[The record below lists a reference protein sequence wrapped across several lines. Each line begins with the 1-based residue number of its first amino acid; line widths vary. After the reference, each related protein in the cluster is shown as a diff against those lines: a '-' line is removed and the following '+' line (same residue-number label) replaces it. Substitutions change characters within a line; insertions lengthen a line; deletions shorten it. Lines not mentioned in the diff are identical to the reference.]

1 MNILKTT
8 DLCKIYGR
16 KESRVEVLRNI
27 NIEIDKGEFVSI
39 MGPSGSGKSTL
50 LYLLGGIE
58 RATSGKIIVDNKDIN
73 TFSDITMSEY
83 RRKKIGFVFQQ
94 YNLIPIL
101 TVEENIK
108 LPLLMGKEKVDENY
122 INELIDMLGLKDKR
136 KSLPSQLS
144 GGQQQRVAIGR
155 ALSTS
160 PSIILADEPT
170 GNLDSK
176 NSDIVIELL
185 KMSTKKLNKT
195 LLLVTHDNNIAKI
208 SDRVISIID
217 GKIKE

>member
-1 MNILKTT
+1 MNILKTI

-73 TFSDITMSEY
+73 IFSDITMSEY

-136 KSLPSQLS
+136 KYLPSQLS

-176 NSDIVIELL
+176 NSDIVIDLL
-185 KMSTKKLNKT
+185 KMSTKRLNKT

>member
-73 TFSDITMSEY
+73 IFSDITMSEY

-108 LPLLMGKEKVDENY
+108 LPLLMGKEKIDENY

-136 KSLPSQLS
+136 KYLPSQLS

-176 NSDIVIELL
+176 NSDIVIDLL
-185 KMSTKKLNKT
+185 KMSTKRLNKT

>member
-73 TFSDITMSEY
+73 IFSDITMSEY

-108 LPLLMGKEKVDENY
+108 LPLLMGKEKIDDNY

-136 KSLPSQLS
+136 KYLPSQLS

-176 NSDIVIELL
+176 NSDIVIDLL
-185 KMSTKKLNKT
+185 KMSTKRLNKT

>member
-27 NIEIDKGEFVSI
+27 NIEINKGEFVSI

-58 RATSGKIIVDNKDIN
+58 RATSGKIIVNNKDIN

-108 LPLLMGKEKVDENY
+108 LPLLMGKEKVDESY

-176 NSDIVIELL
+176 NSDIVIDLL
-185 KMSTKKLNKT
+185 KMSTKRLNKT

>member
-1 MNILKTT
+1 
-8 DLCKIYGR
+8 
-16 KESRVEVLRNI
+16 
-27 NIEIDKGEFVSI
+27 
-39 MGPSGSGKSTL
+39 
-50 LYLLGGIE
+50 GIE

-122 INELIDMLGLKDKR
+122 INELIDMLGLKGKR

>member
-73 TFSDITMSEY
+73 IFSDITMSEY

-108 LPLLMGKEKVDENY
+108 LPLLMGKEKIDENY

-136 KSLPSQLS
+136 KYLPSQLS

-176 NSDIVIELL
+176 NSDIVIDLL
-185 KMSTKKLNKT
+185 KMSTKRLNKT

-217 GKIKE
+217 GQIKE

>member
-122 INELIDMLGLKDKR
+122 INELIDMLGLKGKR